1 MEKIKAVVTGAF
13 AALSSFLGIL
23 AVPVYVLVVLNIADY
38 GTGLVAAKYRGEK
51 ISSAQGFRG
60 IAKKVCMWLLI
71 GLGSAVDWLLMFA
84 AEQVHLDLHFSYF
97 IGCFVAIWLICNEI
111 LSILENVGDIGVPLP
126 GFLKK
131 IVEHLKGTVEEK
143 GEE

>member
-1 MEKIKAVVTGAF
+1 MEKGKAVITGVF
-13 AALSSFLGIL
+13 AALSSWLGIL
-23 AVPVYVLVVLNIADY
+23 AVPVYILVVLNIADY

-51 ISSAQGFRG
+51 ISSDLGFRG

-84 AEQVHLDLHFSYF
+84 AEQVHLDLNFSYF

-131 IVEHLKGTVEEK
+131 IVEHLKSTVEEK